1 MNELLDAIAGTEV
14 VVARNRYD
22 ENCQCNKAN
31 ILNVYVGLEN
41 LAPPRRD
48 YEAWCHYD

>member
-1 MNELLDAIAGTEV
+1 VPRSGIGLNEMLGAIAGTEV
-14 VVARNRYD
+14 VVAPNRDD

-48 YEAWCHYD
+48 